1 MATSRRFNRILTG
14 AILIAAFAVTAAEA
28 VQVKIISWNIFSYND
43 PGNNEFAALER
54 IVQALDP
61 DVILFQEANN
71 ALGRNK
77 FLGDFHSRYPYNYL
91 GPPYSENPR
100 NHILSAYPIKSTG
113 MIYCKVDDTQNNFE
127 RPTIWAELDLD
138 NPPDGAADVRVFTT
152 HYKSGSTSDD
162 GQTRLNQ
169 ATEDD
174 AVVAGLLGG
183 NGDYQIFYAGDLNSQ
198 IGDAPLNKIQLH
210 LTRLSIIDLNNGS
223 PVTYPSSGRTIDHML
238 YSAALE
244 GRIINRRI
252 FNTATGTPPP
262 PAQPGDSALASDH
275 LTLFATVDFLT
286 SVTRY
291 PPAITAAVSRKPHGT
306 AGNFDVDVFSAQNT
320 EPRKNGP
327 TQLVVTFDRPIQQLS
342 GTTNDV
348 TVSSGT
354 VSALAVNGNQL
365 TITMSGVLNANLLS
379 VQFPGI
385 ATAGNPSAVCT
396 ATLCLRVLLG
406 DASCTTG
413 PNPSTVD
420 ALDLVYVRTR
430 VGQTITT
437 SNFRADVNADGI
449 INALD
454 LVSVRVQIG
463 RSVIVC
469 P

>member
-1 MATSRRFNRILTG
+1 MAAFRRFNRILTVV
-14 AILIAAFAVTAAEA
+14 ILIAAFAVTAAEA

-43 PGNNEFAALER
+43 PASAEFAALER

-71 ALGRNK
+71 ATGRNR
-77 FLGDFHSRYPYNYL
+77 FLADFFTRYPYNYL

-113 MIYCKVDDTQNNFE
+113 IIWCKSGNTQNNFE

-138 NPPDGAADVRVFTT
+138 NPPDGVADIRVFTT
-152 HYKSGSTSDD
+152 HYKSGSSGDD

-183 NGDYQIFYAGDLNSQ
+183 NPDYQIFYAGDLNSQ
-198 IGDAPLNKIQLH
+198 LGEAPLNKIQSH
-210 LTRLSIIDLNNGS
+210 LTRLSIIDLNTGS

-238 YSAALE
+238 YSAALQ
-244 GRIINRRI
+244 GRIINRYI

-262 PAQPGDSALASDH
+262 PAQSGDSALASDH
-275 LTLFATVDFLT
+275 LTLLATVDFLT

-291 PPAITAAVSRKPHGT
+291 PPAITAAVSRKAHGT
-306 AGNFDVDVFSAQNT
+306 AGNFDVNAFSAQDT
-320 EPRKNGP
+320 EPRRNGP
-327 TQLVVTFDRPIQQLS
+327 TQLVVTFDRPIQQLT
-342 GTTNDV
+342 GTTDDV
-348 TVSSGT
+348 DVSSGT

-365 TITMSGVLNANLLS
+365 TITMSGALNAELLN

-396 ATLCLRVLLG
+396 MGLCLRVLLG
-406 DASCTTG
+406 DAYNTTG
-413 PNPSTVD
+413 PDPSTID
-420 ALDLVYVRTR
+420 QLDLVRVRGR
-430 VGQTITT
+430 LGQTITT
-437 SNFRADVNADGI
+437 SNFRADVYTDGVVSQ
-449 INALD
+449 LD
-454 LVSVRVQIG
+454 LVSVRGQLG